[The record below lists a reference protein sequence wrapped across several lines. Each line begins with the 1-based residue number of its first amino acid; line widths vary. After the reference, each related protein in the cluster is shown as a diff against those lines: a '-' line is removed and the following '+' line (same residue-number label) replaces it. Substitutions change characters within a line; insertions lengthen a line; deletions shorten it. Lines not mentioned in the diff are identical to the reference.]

1 MKVEG
6 AVQMIEQKYATYTG
20 DQFLFYELKEVLKL
34 KREGLDDK
42 AIREKVK
49 SENLFQYTSA
59 ASVSRVLPPVIKR
72 ANILDKQLINMI
84 LEEDSQTGKIINLY
98 AMMKSNRLF
107 FEFMDEVVREKYKYG
122 QLYIEK
128 KDINEFFDRKIEQSE
143 EIANWSES
151 SIKKMKQVTM
161 KSLYECGIVENIRT
175 GDMRRIN
182 ISQKLKKHLIDI
194 WDKEYLI
201 AMGQSKI

>member
-1 MKVEG
+1 METKS
-6 AVQMIEQKYATYTG
+6 ATYTG
-20 DQFLFYELKEVLKL
+20 DQFLFFELKEVLKL
-34 KREGLDDK
+34 KKQGLDDK
-42 AIREKVK
+42 QIREKVK
-49 SENLFQYTSA
+49 SENLFQYTSSS
-59 ASVSRVLPPVIKR
+59 SVARVLPPVIKR
-72 ANILDKQLINMI
+72 ANILDNKLRAMI
-84 LEEDSQTGKIINLY
+84 LEEDSETGKIINLY

-143 EIANWSES
+143 EIASWSES

-161 KSLYECGIVENIRT
+161 KALYECGMVENIRT
-175 GDMRRIN
+175 GDMRRIS
-182 ISQKLKKHLIDI
+182 ISQNLKDHLISI

-201 AMGQSKI
+201 AMGQTDL

>member
-1 MKVEG
+1 MET
-6 AVQMIEQKYATYTG
+6 KYATYTG
-20 DQFLFYELKEVLKL
+20 DQFLFFELKEVLKL
-34 KREGLDDK
+34 KKQGLDDK
-42 AIREKVK
+42 QIREKVK
-49 SENLFQYTSA
+49 SENLFQYTSSS
-59 ASVSRVLPPVIKR
+59 SVAR
-72 ANILDKQLINMI
+72 ANILDNKLRAMI
-84 LEEDSQTGKIINLY
+84 LEEDSETGKIINLY

-143 EIANWSES
+143 EIASWSES

-161 KSLYECGIVENIRT
+161 KALYECGMVENIRT
-175 GDMRRIN
+175 GDMRRIS
-182 ISQKLKKHLIDI
+182 ISQNLKDHLISI

-201 AMGQSKI
+201 AMGQTDL

>member
-1 MKVEG
+1 MEV
-6 AVQMIEQKYATYTG
+6 KYATYTG
-20 DQFLFYELKEVLKL
+20 DQFLFFELKEILKL
-34 KREGLDDK
+34 KKQGLDDK
-42 AIREKVK
+42 QIREKVK
-49 SENLFQYTSA
+49 LENLFQYTSLS
-59 ASVSRVLPPVIKR
+59 SVARVLPPVIKR
-72 ANILDKQLINMI
+72 ANLLDDRLIDMV
-84 LEEDSQTGKIINLY
+84 LEEDSETGKIINLY

-107 FEFMDEVVREKYKYG
+107 FEFMDEVIREKYKYG

-143 EIANWSES
+143 EIASWSES

-161 KSLYECGIVENIRT
+161 KSLHECGIVENIKT

-182 ISQKLKKHLIDI
+182 ISQNLKDHLISI

-201 AMGQSKI
+201 AMGQTDL